1 MKKENTLS
9 TQKKCKQLFSFINSH
24 LCYNIWQYRNKML
37 RFGEL
42 ISLSDGQHFLDAVD
56 NEEKGCTVIVL
67 IHEPGVP
74 GCEAMLQCLRCIAR
88 DYKSAKFCEIVGSA
102 AGLSKHFNVSGVPAI
117 LGYRAG
123 QLITNFV
130 RLTDHFGEDFF
141 ANEVETFLL
150 EHGLIVDKQDIP
162 KIIRGQVEEED
173 ADDED

>member
-1 MKKENTLS
+1 
-9 TQKKCKQLFSFINSH
+9 
-24 LCYNIWQYRNKML
+24 ML

-88 DYKSAKFCEIVGSA
+88 DYKSVKFCEIVGSA

-141 ANEVETFLL
+141 ANEVEAFLL